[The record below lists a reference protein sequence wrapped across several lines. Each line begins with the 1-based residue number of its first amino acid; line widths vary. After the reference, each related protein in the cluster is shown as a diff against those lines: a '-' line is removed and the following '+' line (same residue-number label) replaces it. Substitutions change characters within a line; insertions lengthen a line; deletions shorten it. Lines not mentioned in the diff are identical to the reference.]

1 MAYTKLKA
9 DYGECTTR
17 TFTAGSDR
25 SAGDEIVINGQLGVV
40 YEDVSSGNEG
50 TAIVGAPPP
59 GIDLSAG
66 SVALNRG
73 DEATWDVAD
82 GNINNDTTNNVTVG
96 WVYQDAA
103 SGDSEVRVVLES
115 ALNLGV
121 S

>member
-1 MAYTKLKA
+1 MAYLKLKA
-9 DYGECTTR
+9 DYSECTTR
-17 TFTAGSDR
+17 TFTASADR
-25 SAGDEIVINGQLGVV
+25 SAGDELVLNGQLAVV
-40 YEDVSSGNEG
+40 YEDVSSGDEG
-50 TAIVGAPPP
+50 VAIVGVPPP

-66 SVALNRG
+66 AVALNRG

-82 GNINNDTTNNVTVG
+82 SNVNNDTTNNVTVG

-121 S
+121 A